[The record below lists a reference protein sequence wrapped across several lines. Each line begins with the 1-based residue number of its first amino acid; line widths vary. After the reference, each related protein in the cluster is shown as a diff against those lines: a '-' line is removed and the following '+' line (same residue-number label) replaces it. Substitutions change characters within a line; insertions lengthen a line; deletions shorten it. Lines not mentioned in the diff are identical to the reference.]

1 MPSAPVG
8 LRSSPAALVASLA
21 VIMCAWSPPV
31 WAQHAT
37 LESPAPVNPSLAV
50 LLSSSPFFHPVS
62 PRVSVVAP
70 LGEGG
75 IEPYRP
81 SRPAALPALY
91 VSFAVLQGLDA
102 HSTLSA
108 VGAGRTEA
116 NPALKGL
123 VTQPAS
129 FIGAKLA
136 ATAATVFMTERLWKK
151 HRGAAVALM
160 IAANVAYG
168 AIVAHNYR
176 STSRDR

>member
-21 VIMCAWSPPV
+21 VIMCAWSPSA

-37 LESPAPVNPSLAV
+37 LESPAPINPSLAV
-50 LLSSSPFFHPVS
+50 LLSSPPFFHSVP
-62 PRVSVVAP
+62 PRVGVVGP
-70 LGEGG
+70 LGGDR
-75 IEPYRP
+75 IEPHRP

-116 NPALKGL
+116 NPALRGL
-123 VTQPAS
+123 VTQPAA

-136 ATAATVFMTERLWKK
+136 ATAATLYMSERLWRK

-160 IAANVAYG
+160 VAANVAYG

-176 STSRDR
+176 STARDR